1 MGDDT
6 VDVYVTGRSGQL
18 AVRAKGLEPGCLS
31 AVVMVQGALLP
42 GQTAFDLGVGPPD
55 LSLLNVVRD
64 WGAAGVT
71 FAVRGFGSSDAP
83 ADTLRFGTEEGME
96 DLATVIDWTRQHS
109 GLERVSLLAWSWGGR
124 VAGRFTESHP
134 DLVDRL
140 VLMDPAL
147 GGNPP
152 RPELEPTEAWRDHP
166 YEWMLGRVEPE
177 FTDPEIAEAFA
188 RYVADYNP
196 RSPTGPGREATT
208 GPVAVRADRITRPTM
223 LAYGATAAQAFYM
236 QGAVSREE
244 FFGALH
250 TADYMQF
257 QHGRHRFHRY
267 LHDFLA
273 PSLPRG
279 EQS

>member
-1 MGDDT
+1 
-6 VDVYVTGRSGQL
+6 
-18 AVRAKGLEPGCLS
+18 
-31 AVVMVQGALLP
+31 
-42 GQTAFDLGVGPPD
+42 
-55 LSLLNVVRD
+55 
-64 WGAAGVT
+64 
-71 FAVRGFGSSDAP
+71 
-83 ADTLRFGTEEGME
+83 
-96 DLATVIDWTRQHS
+96 
-109 GLERVSLLAWSWGGR
+109 
-124 VAGRFTESHP
+124 
-134 DLVDRL
+134 
-140 VLMDPAL
+140 
-147 GGNPP
+147 
-152 RPELEPTEAWRDHP
+152 
-166 YEWMLGRVEPE
+166 MLGRVEPE

-250 TADYMQF
+250 TADKCFVIVPDAGDYMQF